1 MAAYMTAK
9 YNQTGSCGTF
19 AAACTSMPVYI
30 IMDTVL
36 LAVSILLARLVRIME
51 FGT

>member
-1 MAAYMTAK
+1 MTAGMTAK
-9 YNQTGSCGTF
+9 FNPFGRAVS
-19 AAACTSMPVYI
+19 AAACASVPADV

-51 FGT
+51 FST